1 MDYTKI
7 NSEVVD
13 GWVAA
18 GWQWGQPISQ
28 KEYIQAKQG
37 DFQLVLTPTKP
48 IPSHWYPEN
57 LKELKVLGLAA
68 GGGQQMPIL
77 CALGANCTVLDYS
90 SKQLEQ
96 EKMVAER
103 EGYQIEII
111 QGDMTKKLPFDD
123 ESFDLI
129 IHPVSNCYVEEVQPI
144 WQECYRVLKKNGR
157 LLSGL
162 DNGFNYVVD
171 ETQQKI
177 VQALPY
183 NPIKNPS
190 LLLNQDISES
200 GVQFSHT
207 LEEQIRGQ
215 LQAGFQLV
223 DLYEDTNGSG
233 FLHEMNIPSFW
244 ATYTIK

>member
-190 LLLNQDISES
+190 LFLNQDISES

>member
-111 QGDMTKKLPFDD
+111 KGDMTKKLPFDD

>member
-223 DLYEDTNGSG
+223 DLYEDTN
-233 FLHEMNIPSFW
+233 
-244 ATYTIK
+244 

>member
-1 MDYTKI
+1 
-7 NSEVVD
+7 
-13 GWVAA
+13 
-18 GWQWGQPISQ
+18 
-28 KEYIQAKQG
+28 
-37 DFQLVLTPTKP
+37 
-48 IPSHWYPEN
+48 
-57 LKELKVLGLAA
+57 
-68 GGGQQMPIL
+68 
-77 CALGANCTVLDYS
+77 
-90 SKQLEQ
+90 
-96 EKMVAER
+96 
-103 EGYQIEII
+103 
-111 QGDMTKKLPFDD
+111 MTKKLPFDD

-190 LLLNQDISES
+190 LFLNQDISES

>member
-1 MDYTKI
+1 
-7 NSEVVD
+7 
-13 GWVAA
+13 
-18 GWQWGQPISQ
+18 
-28 KEYIQAKQG
+28 
-37 DFQLVLTPTKP
+37 
-48 IPSHWYPEN
+48 
-57 LKELKVLGLAA
+57 
-68 GGGQQMPIL
+68 
-77 CALGANCTVLDYS
+77 
-90 SKQLEQ
+90 
-96 EKMVAER
+96 
-103 EGYQIEII
+103 
-111 QGDMTKKLPFDD
+111 
-123 ESFDLI
+123 
-129 IHPVSNCYVEEVQPI
+129 
-144 WQECYRVLKKNGR
+144 
-157 LLSGL
+157 L

-190 LLLNQDISES
+190 LFLNQDISES

>member
-7 NSEVVD
+7 NSEVFD

-77 CALGANCTVLDYS
+77 CGLGANCTVLDYS

-171 ETQQKI
+171 EAQQKI

>member
-7 NSEVVD
+7 NSEVFD

-77 CALGANCTVLDYS
+77 CGLGANCTVLDYS

-96 EKMVAER
+96 EKLVAER

>member
-48 IPSHWYPEN
+48 IPSHWYPKN

-111 QGDMTKKLPFDD
+111 KGDMTKKLPFDD
-123 ESFDLI
+123 ESFDFI

-177 VQALPY
+177 VQSLPY

>member
-171 ETQQKI
+171 EAQQKI

>member
-13 GWVAA
+13 GWVAE

-129 IHPVSNCYVEEVQPI
+129 IHPVSNCYVEEIQPI

-171 ETQQKI
+171 EAQQKI